1 MRTIDTWGLSC
12 PQPLV
17 LFHQAIAENADTPLD
32 VLVDNEASLEN
43 VTRAAEKR
51 AGTSPRKMRA
61 RASSGW
67 NSASEELLFPF
78 SRSVSRKPRKGASP
92 PSRTSTEY
100 GFLVFQH
107 TGEVIRAER
116 ILREAGFA
124 VEVKGASPELRT
136 GCDMIIVFD
145 LMQEPLIRN
154 ALGAARLEPIQS
166 VPMRD
171 TLLEPVSLFH
181 VQDYGDWFM
190 VRAANMKI
198 TVERATGKIV
208 NVSGGGCPDVPY
220 LAALLT
226 GQCIG
231 EAEEPRVKGQTL
243 CSYSL
248 QRAFEEA
255 RRLWRG

>member
-1 MRTIDTWGLSC
+1 MRTIDTRGLSC

-43 VTRAAEKR
+43 VTRAAEK
-51 AGTSPRKMRA
+51 
-61 RASSGW
+61 
-67 NSASEELLFPF
+67 
-78 SRSVSRKPRKGASP
+78 KPRKGASP

-124 VEVKGASPELRT
+124 VEVKGPPPELRT

>member
-1 MRTIDTWGLSC
+1 MRTIDTRGLSC

-43 VTRAAEKR
+43 VTRAAEK
-51 AGTSPRKMRA
+51 K
-61 RASSGW
+61 GW
-67 NSASEELLFPF
+67 
-78 SRSVSRKPRKGASP
+78 K
-92 PSRTSTEY
+92 
-100 GFLVFQH
+100 
-107 TGEVIRAER
+107 VIRAER

-124 VEVKGASPELRT
+124 VEVKGPPPELRT

>member
-1 MRTIDTWGLSC
+1 MKAFLSRLAGL
-12 PQPLV
+12 V
-17 LFHQAIAENADTPLD
+17 
-32 VLVDNEASLEN
+32 
-43 VTRAAEKR
+43 R
-51 AGTSPRKMRA
+51 G
-61 RASSGW
+61 
-67 NSASEELLFPF
+67 
-78 SRSVSRKPRKGASP
+78 KPTGASP
-92 PSRTSTEY
+92 TPPPSGPSPSGPAAER

-116 ILREAGFA
+116 VLREAGFD
-124 VEVKGASPELRT
+124 VEVKGPPPELRT
-136 GCDMIIVFD
+136 GCDMVVAFD
-145 LMQEPLIRN
+145 LM
-154 ALGAARLEPIQS
+154 LEPPVRKTLEAAGLDPVQS
-166 VPMRD
+166 VPVRD
-171 TLLEPVSLFH
+171 ALLEPVSLFQ

-198 TVERATGKIV
+198 TVERASGVIV

-226 GQCIG
+226 GQRIG
-231 EAEEPRVKGQTL
+231 EAEEPRVRGRTL

>member
-1 MRTIDTWGLSC
+1 MRD
-12 PQPLV
+12 
-17 LFHQAIAENADTPLD
+17 F
-32 VLVDNEASLEN
+32 
-43 VTRAAEKR
+43 
-51 AGTSPRKMRA
+51 
-61 RASSGW
+61 
-67 NSASEELLFPF
+67 F
-78 SRSVSRKPRKGASP
+78 SRLAEVFQGKPRKGVSP

-124 VEVKGASPELRT
+124 VEVKGPPPELRT

-154 ALGAARLEPIQS
+154 ALEAARLEPIQS

-226 GQCIG
+226 SVLESTGKLI

>member
-1 MRTIDTWGLSC
+1 MKT
-12 PQPLV
+12 
-17 LFHQAIAENADTPLD
+17 F
-32 VLVDNEASLEN
+32 
-43 VTRAAEKR
+43 
-51 AGTSPRKMRA
+51 
-61 RASSGW
+61 
-67 NSASEELLFPF
+67 F
-78 SRSVSRKPRKGASP
+78 SRLAGMFQGKPSKGASLP
-92 PSRTSTEY
+92 PSGASAEY

-107 TGEVIRAER
+107 TGEVIQAER
-116 ILREAGFA
+116 TLREAGFT
-124 VEVKGASPELRT
+124 VEVKGPPPELRT
-136 GCDMIIVFD
+136 GCDMVIVFD
-145 LMQEPLIRN
+145 LMQEPLVRS
-154 ALGAARLEPIQS
+154 ALEAVHLEPTQA

-171 TLLEPVSLFH
+171 ALLEPVSLFQ

-226 GQCIG
+226 GQCID
-231 EAEEPRVKGQTL
+231 EAEEPRIKGQTL

-255 RRLWRG
+255 RRLWSG